1 MTLSRLYVAIV
12 AMAAALALT
21 APASA
26 HPHVWVTMK
35 TELVYAPDGTL
46 TGVRHAWAFDDM
58 FSAFATQGYESKVK
72 GQFTRE
78 ELAPLAKVN
87 VESLKDYDYFT
98 YVTADGKKV
107 KLKDPA
113 PGYYLEWKDA
123 ILTLHFTLPLEH
135 PLKAQELRVD
145 VYDPSIFVDFEF
157 AKKDPVHLVDAPAHC
172 KMDVVLPR
180 EMTFAEGKA
189 LSMIPADQPN
199 VSMAIGAEFANKILV
214 HCP

>member
-1 MTLSRLYVAIV
+1 MTLSRFYLAVT
-12 AMAAALALT
+12 ALASALAWT
-21 APASA
+21 APAAA
-26 HPHVWVTMK
+26 HPHVWVTM
-35 TELVYAPDGTL
+35 TSELVYAPDGTL

-58 FSAFATQGYESKVK
+58 FSAFATQGMESKEK
-72 GQFTRE
+72 GKFTRE
-78 ELAPLAKVN
+78 ELQPLAKVN
-87 VESLKDYDYFT
+87 VESLKEYDYFT

-113 PGYYLEWKDA
+113 PGYYLDWKDA
-123 ILTLHFTLPLEH
+123 VLTLHFTLPVET
-135 PLKAQELRVD
+135 PVAAKELRVD

-157 AKKDPVHLVDAPAHC
+157 AKKVPACLVGAPAHC

-189 LSMIPADQPN
+189 LSELPAAQPN
-199 VSMAIGAEFANKILV
+199 VSMAIGSEFANKILV

>member
-1 MTLSRLYVAIV
+1 MTLARLYLAISTV
-12 AMAAALALT
+12 AAALSFS
-21 APASA
+21 APAVA
-26 HPHVWVTMK
+26 HPHVWVTMT
-35 TELVYAPDGTL
+35 TEVVYAPDGTV
-46 TGVRHAWAFDDM
+46 TGIRHAWAFDDM

-78 ELAPLAKVN
+78 ELEPLAKVN
-87 VESLKDYDYFT
+87 VESLKEYDYFT

-113 PGYYLEWKDA
+113 PGYYLDWKDA
-123 ILTLHFTLPLEH
+123 VLTLHFTLPVEQ
-135 PLKAQELRVD
+135 PIKAQELRVD
-145 VYDPSIFVDFEF
+145 VYDPSIFVDFAF
-157 AKKDPVHLVDAPAHC
+157 AKKDPAKLVGAPAHC
-172 KMDVVLPR
+172 KTDVVLPR

-199 VSMAIGAEFANKILV
+199 VSMAIGSEFANKILV